1 MMVSPCGGKAT
12 YGLTGRPDVKLG
24 GTAGI
29 LLNILT
35 SRPARALAAHD
46 DR

>member
-1 MMVSPCGGKAT
+1 M
-12 YGLTGRPDVKLG
+12 LKLG

-35 SRPARALAAHD
+35 SRPARASAAND